1 MTAAIP
7 DAAGVLA
14 ELRRWI
20 EASWDP
26 ELSLAHCRELLA
38 DAGWACPAWPHGW
51 CGRSLPAGLAA
62 LVTEKLAGAGVP
74 GPAEGVGVGLA
85 GPVLIEH
92 GTDALRERFI
102 RRTVTGEITWC
113 QLFSEPGAGSD
124 LAGLTTRA
132 EAVADGWLVTGQK
145 VWSTGAATADFGLL
159 LARTDASV
167 PKHRGI
173 TCFVLPMRQPGV
185 EVRPLR
191 RMNGHASFNEV
202 FLDQVKVPAVYL
214 IGEQGGGWTVA
225 LSILA
230 HERRL
235 AASRPGPVPA
245 GATGRAWRE
254 AIAERT
260 AASEPHKWYPQRAGR
275 PDLVTGRA
283 IAHGPAGDPLV
294 RQEIARLVEL
304 AWSARWTAER
314 AAAARAAGRPPG
326 PEGSL
331 SKLAS
336 SVIARQAVRVHALIA
351 GPHGMLAG
359 PGSPLDGTIAEIF
372 LSVPGISIAGG
383 TDQIQRTII
392 GERILGL
399 PREPDLSRN
408 LPFREV
414 PGDLSRPRTA
424 SASITR
430 PSGHRTVPR
439 RSCSPT
445 ASPHRRRYGSR
456 TSWRSPPR
464 GRSSPGTCAAT
475 AAATRRMT
483 WRATQPKPA
492 WRTWPR
498 CSMRAGSRAWWPAGC
513 LSAGSCRW
521 SSGWR
526 TRTGSPGWCCVTPA
540 RATVAMKRGSG
551 GTTGQSRSP
560 SAWSATRPAG
570 WRSQPAACSPS
581 ATRA

>member
-1 MTAAIP
+1 MP

-20 EASWDP
+20 EANWDP
-26 ELSLAHCRELLA
+26 GLSLVHWRERLA
-38 DAGWACPAWPHGW
+38 GAGWACPAWPHGW

-62 LVTEKLAGAGVP
+62 LVEAERADAGVP

-85 GPVLIEH
+85 GPALIEH
-92 GTDALRERFI
+92 GNDALRERFV

-132 EAVADGWLVTGQK
+132 EEAADGWLVTGQK

-173 TCFVLPMRQPGV
+173 TCLVLPMRQPGV

-191 RMNGHASFNEV
+191 QMNGHASFNEV
-202 FLDQVKVPAVYL
+202 FLDQAKVPAGHV

-235 AASRPGPVPA
+235 AASRPAPVPA
-245 GATGRAWRE
+245 GATGRAWGE

-260 AASEPHKWYPQRAGR
+260 A
-275 PDLVTGRA
+275 
-283 IAHGPAGDPLV
+283 HGVAGDPLV

-331 SKLAS
+331 GKLAS
-336 SVIARQAVRVHALIA
+336 SVIARQAARVHALIA

-372 LSVPGISIAGG
+372 LSVPAISIAGG

-399 PREPDLSRN
+399 PREPDPSRN
-408 LPFREV
+408 LPFREA
-414 PGDLSRPRTA
+414 PGDLSRPRRRPHQLPGLRATGRCYA
-424 SASITR
+424 APAHPRLLRIVGDVAAERRCARRGPAGHHLGPARPRQQRRTGRPGALHGRSLRGGHDRPARRVRDRTR
-430 PSGHRTVPR
+430 GGRRPFPR
-439 RSCSPT
+439 RVPVAGVLPG
-445 ASPHRRRYGSR
+445 ASGP
-456 TSWRSPPR
+456 
-464 GRSSPGTCAAT
+464 GR
-475 AAATRRMT
+475 
-483 WRATQPKPA
+483 
-492 WRTWPR
+492 
-498 CSMRAGSRAWWPAGC
+498 RAGA
-513 LSAGSCRW
+513 
-521 SSGWR
+521 
-526 TRTGSPGWCCVTPA
+526 V
-540 RATVAMKRGSG
+540 
-551 GTTGQSRSP
+551 
-560 SAWSATRPAG
+560 
-570 WRSQPAACSPS
+570 
-581 ATRA
+581 